1 MMKLP
6 NLESSYKS
14 CLFPVIVLVLVL
26 QGCATTK
33 PQLADPQAY
42 KNRTKISVSGDVAV
56 TVAVPTIAEAQAI
69 YGAKLA
75 SKHIQPLWVEVKND
89 SAEPYWLL
97 PSGLDPE
104 YFNPSEAA
112 FAFHT
117 GSDEADRKIDVQFQ
131 RLSFKNPI
139 RSGSIK
145 AGFVLVNLDEGFK
158 AVDIDL
164 ISDGEAKSFSFVIT
178 DPEFRGD
185 YNEVDSKSLYADGDI
200 IDIEDE
206 EELHRALEELPC
218 CATNEDGDQY
228 GDPLNLVLVG
238 NGSDILSA
246 LIRRDWHATE
256 MVWSK
261 ALMRTIK
268 SFLYGER
275 YRYSPISPL
284 YVYGRHQDIGF
295 QKARGTIHE
304 RNHMRLWQSPIRFRG
319 KKVFVGQISRDIG
332 IKFTLKSPTISTH
345 VIDPDVDEARRY
357 LAEDLAYSQAVAG
370 IGYVKGVGG
379 VTRQAPRMN
388 LVGDPF
394 YTDGL
399 RVVLFFE
406 SRPHALS
413 DIELIEWESPSEY
426 YAKMNPSATLKK
438 TVAIKEAP
446 VQDRALT
453 KESNG
458 IRVSTAVVG
467 DKEANQIFGID
478 LARENI
484 QAVWLEIENNG
495 DHPVI
500 LLPTAIDP
508 EYFSPLEVAFAYH
521 KSFSGDANAALDDH
535 ILTLNFP
542 IRNRIDPGTQASG
555 YIFTNWSKQT
565 KGIDVDLMGR
575 NYSQNFTFFVPNP
588 ETARG
593 QDFVDRIETMF
604 SASEL
609 QNLESEAALRQTLEQ
624 LPCCVSDENGRPTGE
639 PLNVV
644 VIGMLDDWTTAF
656 GRRGY
661 RQYLL
666 NPRYALGRPQD
677 ASARKQRQGYIKSQA
692 HTIRLWQTPLRYQN
706 RPVWVGQTSTRL
718 GGRFADNAPPEET
731 LPLDPSVDE
740 ARIDLVQDLAYSQAL
755 DKVGHVKGAGRV
767 QSTQTDASSMDIHY
781 TTDGLRVVLVFG
793 DRPASLAGIGFF
805 NWERLAD

>member
-1 MMKLP
+1 MKRTNSKTP
-6 NLESSYKS
+6 K
-14 CLFPVIVLVLVL
+14 LFLIYPLALLVIVL

-33 PQLADPQAY
+33 PPADPLAY
-42 KNRTKISVSGDVAV
+42 KNRTKVSVSGDVVV

-69 YGAKLA
+69 YDADLA
-75 SKHIQPLWVEVKND
+75 SKHIQPIWVEIKND
-89 SAEPYWLL
+89 SNEAYWLL

-117 GSDEADRKIDVQFQ
+117 GSDETDRKIDEQFQ

-145 AGFVLVNLDEGFK
+145 DGFVLVNLDEGFK

-164 ISDGEAKSFSFVIT
+164 ISHREVKSFSFVIT
-178 DPEFRGD
+178 DPEFKGD
-185 YNEVDSKSLYADGDI
+185 YNEVDSKSLYPDEDI

-206 EELHRALEELPC
+206 EELRRALDKLPC
-218 CATNEDGDQY
+218 CTTNKDGDQY

-238 NGSDILSA
+238 NGSDILPA
-246 LIRRDWHATE
+246 LVRRDWHATE
-256 MVWSK
+256 MFWSQ

-268 SFLYGER
+268 SFLHGER

-284 YVYGRHQDIGF
+284 YVYGRRQDIGF
-295 QKARGTIHE
+295 QKARSTIHE
-304 RNHMRLWQSPIRFRG
+304 RNHMRLWQNPIRFRG

-332 IKFTLKSPTISTH
+332 VKFTLKSPTISTH

-399 RVVLFFE
+399 RIVLFFE
-406 SRPHALS
+406 PRPHALS

-426 YAKMNPSATLKK
+426 YAKINPNATLKK
-438 TVAIKEAP
+438 SVAMNEAP
-446 VQDRALT
+446 VKKRALT

-495 DHPVI
+495 DHSVI

-521 KSFSGDANAALDDH
+521 KSFSGNANATLDEH
-535 ILTLNFP
+535 ILKLNFP

-555 YIFTNWSKQT
+555 YIFTSWT
-565 KGIDVDLMGR
+565 KRTKRIDVDLMGR
-575 NYSQNFTFFVPNP
+575 NYSQNFTFFYTINP
-588 ETARG
+588 DTTKG

-604 SASEL
+604 STSEL
-609 QNLESEAALRQTLEQ
+609 QNLESEAALRQALEQ

-639 PLNVV
+639 PLNIV
-644 VIGMLDDWTTAF
+644 VIGMLDDWSTAF

-661 RQYLL
+661 RQHLL
-666 NPRYALGRPQD
+666 NPRYAFGRLQD
-677 ASARKQRQGYIKSQA
+677 ISASKQRKGYIKSQA
-692 HTIRLWQTPLRYQN
+692 HTIWLWQTPLRYQSKQ
-706 RPVWVGQTSTRL
+706 VWVGQTSTRL
-718 GGRFADNAPPEET
+718 GGRFANNAPPEET
-731 LPLDPSVDE
+731 LPLDPRVDE
-740 ARIDLVQDLAYSQAL
+740 ARYDLVQDLVYSQAL
-755 DKVGHVKGAGRV
+755 TKAGHVKGAGRAP
-767 QSTQTDASSMDIHY
+767 STQADGLLTDNQY
-781 TTDGLRVVLVFG
+781 TTDGLRVVLVFD
-793 DRPASLAGIGFF
+793 DRPASLAEIDFF
-805 NWERLAD
+805 NWERVAD